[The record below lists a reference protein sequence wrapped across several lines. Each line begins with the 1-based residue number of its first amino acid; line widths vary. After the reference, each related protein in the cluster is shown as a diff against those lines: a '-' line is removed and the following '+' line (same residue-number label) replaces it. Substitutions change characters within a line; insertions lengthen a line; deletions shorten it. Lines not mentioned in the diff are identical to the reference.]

1 MKIKNALTILGVL
14 SLVVGLTSCDTQ
26 TSSSATTTTTTTT
39 TISVQQK
46 HTVSVSGSGFT
57 TVGLDS
63 AGYSEGSLVTLA
75 FFAEQGLRISGV
87 TTSLSS
93 VTLTLKEN
101 VVTFTMPN
109 SDIELTV
116 TTSSVGTDVNVLDE
130 MLAQLKEGI
139 SMGSTIDETQVW
151 TYNDGTTSNTR
162 NARIVDT
169 KAVDGFA
176 KATKYSAVYAQDGN
190 NPNEVLKPN
199 RLTVS
204 YNYSFAKNPEAGQL
218 SQVELAANNKLK
230 YNNVLDSTTNQ
241 ALKWDETFKNPFSL
255 LTSDMFTI
263 DENDPTVYHMDT
275 SNVLYEPILRMLA
288 HFIYGEP
295 NDYVVEELN
304 LTTKDGEIVSYDGH
318 FKDYDYTGFVYTS
331 KIKFSGEIL
340 NKGVDVVEV
349 PKPIEGEE
357 IPALKEKLDSLK
369 DANFTVVTQEI
380 SEDWYGNKSNTYY
393 KALSDGGDHIHQLNY
408 IGDIADNVTSDE
420 YLYTQLSEE
429 DSWAPGGI
437 AYDAQIATNIKGTW
451 YSFGSLVDGM
461 VLVDDLLPS
470 FDISTVLFEE
480 GETAGTYV
488 LRSDLPSYFAGL
500 NSSSFSLFTSNE
512 AGELTIDTNN
522 NQIKF
527 DLKASES
534 SYTNDEVTTFSNIGS
549 TSVANTAV
557 TTSTEALTKW
567 EDYFTS
573 QSVVDSVLA
582 ILPSRVL
589 NYIPLPK
596 LETYEA
602 EGNNLT
608 SVGVYA
614 DSSSN
619 EVQLQIRLDEYGD
632 NADAQY
638 EDLLVLITNGLTE
651 NGFELTSLDPWY
663 GYTFNKVETIN
674 EKQTD
679 ISVSLGAS
687 GSYFLVDFALSEVI
701 GE

>member
-1 MKIKNALTILGVL
+1 MKIKNALTLLGVL

-26 TSSSATTTTTTTT
+26 TSSSATTTTITTT

-93 VTLTLKEN
+93 VTLSLKEN

-109 SDIELTV
+109 SNIELTV
-116 TTSSVGTDVNVLDE
+116 TTSSVGTNVNVLDE
-130 MLAQLKEGI
+130 MLAQLKEGV

-169 KAVDGFA
+169 KAVEGFA

-190 NPNEVLKPN
+190 NPDEVLKPN

-218 SQVELAANNKLK
+218 SQVELAANNKLQ
-230 YNNVLDSTTNQ
+230 YNNVLDTTTNQ

-255 LTSDMFTI
+255 LTSNMFII
-263 DENDPTVYHMDT
+263 DENDPTIYHMDT

-304 LTTKDGEIVSYDGH
+304 LTTKDGEIVSFDGH

-349 PKPIEGEE
+349 PKPIEGEK

-369 DANFTVVTQEI
+369 DANFTVITQEI
-380 SEDWYGNKSNTYY
+380 SEDWYGNINNTYY

-549 TSVANTAV
+549 TSVTNTTV

-602 EGNNLT
+602 KGNNLT

-632 NADAQY
+632 NVDAQY
-638 EDLLVLITNGLTE
+638 EDLLVLITNGLTK

-663 GYTFNKVETIN
+663 GYAFNKVETIN
-674 EKQTD
+674 EKQTE
-679 ISVSLGAS
+679 ITVSLGAS

>member
-1 MKIKNALTILGVL
+1 MKIKNALTLLGVL

-26 TSSSATTTTTTTT
+26 TSSSATTTTTTT

-63 AGYSEGSLVTLA
+63 AGYSDGSLVTLA

-116 TTSSVGTDVNVLDE
+116 TTSSVGTNVNVLDE
-130 MLAQLKEGI
+130 MLAQLKEGV

-190 NPNEVLKPN
+190 NPDEVLKPN

-218 SQVELAANNKLK
+218 SQVELAANNKLQ
-230 YNNVLDSTTNQ
+230 YNNVVDTTTNQ

-255 LTSDMFTI
+255 LTSDMFII
-263 DENDPTVYHMDT
+263 DENDSTIYHMDT

-304 LTTKDGEIVSYDGH
+304 LTTKDGEIVSFDGH

-331 KIKFSGEIL
+331 KIKFSGQIL
-340 NKGVDVVEV
+340 NKGADVVEV

-369 DANFTVVTQEI
+369 DANFTVITQEI
-380 SEDWYGNKSNTYY
+380 SEDWYGNVNNTHY

-488 LRSDLPSYFAGL
+488 LRSDLPSYFVGL
-500 NSSSFSLFTSNE
+500 DSSLFSLFTSNE

-534 SYTNDEVTTFSNIGS
+534 SYTNDEVTTFSNIGN
-549 TSVANTAV
+549 TSVTNTTV

-573 QSVVDSVLA
+573 QRVVDSVLA

-632 NADAQY
+632 NVDAQY

-687 GSYFLVDFALSEVI
+687 SSYFLVDFALSEVI

>member
-1 MKIKNALTILGVL
+1 
-14 SLVVGLTSCDTQ
+14 
-26 TSSSATTTTTTTT
+26 
-39 TISVQQK
+39 
-46 HTVSVSGSGFT
+46 
-57 TVGLDS
+57 
-63 AGYSEGSLVTLA
+63 
-75 FFAEQGLRISGV
+75 
-87 TTSLSS
+87 
-93 VTLTLKEN
+93 
-101 VVTFTMPN
+101 
-109 SDIELTV
+109 
-116 TTSSVGTDVNVLDE
+116 
-130 MLAQLKEGI
+130 
-139 SMGSTIDETQVW
+139 
-151 TYNDGTTSNTR
+151 
-162 NARIVDT
+162 
-169 KAVDGFA
+169 
-176 KATKYSAVYAQDGN
+176 
-190 NPNEVLKPN
+190 
-199 RLTVS
+199 
-204 YNYSFAKNPEAGQL
+204 
-218 SQVELAANNKLK
+218 
-230 YNNVLDSTTNQ
+230 
-241 ALKWDETFKNPFSL
+241 
-255 LTSDMFTI
+255 
-263 DENDPTVYHMDT
+263 
-275 SNVLYEPILRMLA
+275 
-288 HFIYGEP
+288 
-295 NDYVVEELN
+295 
-304 LTTKDGEIVSYDGH
+304 
-318 FKDYDYTGFVYTS
+318 
-331 KIKFSGEIL
+331 
-340 NKGVDVVEV
+340 
-349 PKPIEGEE
+349 
-357 IPALKEKLDSLK
+357 
-369 DANFTVVTQEI
+369 
-380 SEDWYGNKSNTYY
+380 
-393 KALSDGGDHIHQLNY
+393 
-408 IGDIADNVTSDE
+408 
-420 YLYTQLSEE
+420 
-429 DSWAPGGI
+429 
-437 AYDAQIATNIKGTW
+437 
-451 YSFGSLVDGM
+451 M

-500 NSSSFSLFTSNE
+500 TSSSFSLFTSNE

-679 ISVSLGAS
+679 ISISLGAS